1 MSIQLVE
8 SPEQIDFQTEAEFQI
23 KQLYREIET
32 FSLDNFSD
40 ATMVTHAQAL
50 VKQADHILILT
61 ESKSDRASLN
71 KLLKFFNT
79 LVREKL
85 SNGKLILL
93 GENQWVEKMAKAL
106 EENFCLRPTEKEL
119 LDIAHKLFS

>member
-40 ATMVTHAQAL
+40 TTMVTHAQAL

-106 EENFCLRPTEKEL
+106 EENFGLRPTEKEL
-119 LDIAHKLFS
+119 LDIAHKLLS